1 MYNDF
6 YGFSEAPFNLTP
18 DPKFLFLS
26 DKHREALNHML
37 YGLEHRKGFMQ
48 LTGEVGAGKTT
59 ICRRMLNLLDDS
71 FKTALILNPY
81 LTDVQLLSAI
91 ASEFGVSSRGKDRV
105 SLLRALN
112 RFLLRQIACGNDAV
126 LIIDEAQDL
135 TFELLEQIRL
145 LSNLET
151 DQRKLLQIVLVGQP
165 ELRTKLDDPRMR
177 QLRQRIVVRYH
188 LKSLT
193 RQEMELYIQQ
203 RLRVARKSAEKVGPR
218 FNSMAL
224 RRIYRYSKGIPRLV
238 NAACDMTLLAGY
250 VTKQVY
256 FTPPLVRRAIKQL
269 EAR

>member
-26 DKHREALNHML
+26 EKHREALNHML
-37 YGLEHRKGFMQ
+37 FGLQHRKGFMQ
-48 LTGEVGAGKTT
+48 LTGEVGTGKTT
-59 ICRRMLNLLDDS
+59 ICRQMLSLLDDS
-71 FKTALILNPY
+71 YRTALILNPC
-81 LTDVQLLSAI
+81 LTNTQLIWAI
-91 ASEFGVSSRGKDRV
+91 AAEFGLKPSGTNRV

-112 RFLLRQIACGNDAV
+112 QFLLDQIAVGNDAV

-135 TFELLEQIRL
+135 SFELLEQIRL

-165 ELRTKLDDPRMR
+165 ELRAKLDHPRMR

-188 LKSLT
+188 LASLT
-193 RQEMELYIQQ
+193 RQEMEMYIQQ
-203 RLRVARKSAEKVGPR
+203 RLRVARKSTEKVGPR
-218 FNSMAL
+218 FNPMAL

-250 VTKQVY
+250 VTRQAY